1 MEGPSAGMTSPDAV
15 AESNG
20 VSAHRSAGTPFP
32 LPPGASAAALGVL
45 EFSAA
50 LELVAGFAA
59 GPLGADRVRA
69 RRPADDAAWIAGELA
84 PVAELLGL
92 GAEGGGIDV
101 APVPPLGGVL
111 GRLRLEGSVLEGREL
126 AAVRKTL
133 AAARPAAAELRRIEP
148 AAPRAAMLRAAVPEP
163 AHERRLD
170 HSVDDEGELLDSA
183 SPALMRAR
191 REVHAARE
199 RLVKKLEA
207 VLRHGDA
214 GSGAAVTVRNGRYVI
229 PVRRDARNRPEGI
242 VHDESASAGT
252 LFVEPTA
259 AIELGNALRA
269 AVADADREA
278 LRVMRDLTD
287 LLRPH
292 TEMLRDAHEMCV
304 ALDDL
309 LARTRYAR
317 SVEAVVPAVRG
328 AGQGLDLKGARHPLL
343 LGRGVSVVP
352 FDLSLSDAERTLLI
366 SGPNTG
372 GKTVLLKTVGLAA
385 ALVQSGIAPPLSEG
399 SALPVFGRFA
409 ADIGDHQSI
418 AADLSTFSAHL
429 ATLRGV
435 LEQADQATLI
445 LIDEIGSGTD
455 PAEGA
460 ALAAA
465 ALRDLTRRGARTIA
479 TTHLGALKALAAQT
493 PGIVNGSLQFDA
505 QELAPT
511 YRFQKGMP
519 GRSYGL
525 AIARRL
531 GIPAPVLADAE
542 SRVSDAER
550 SLDALL
556 EAAEAR
562 ERRLAADQVL
572 LADRLA
578 DAEREQARLGAEA
591 EHQRAREAAL
601 RAREKDAER
610 KARGEARRFLLE
622 AREKVEAAIRA
633 AATAADEQA
642 ARDAR
647 RSLEDAIRAEG
658 LALEAVEPE
667 PAVAGGAA
675 PRVGQRVRLGTGGT
689 GELLE
694 LRGDGKAVVMAGA
707 MRLVVPAEGLT
718 LVQGGAGHAGTDP
731 ATRRTD
737 LPMYRPTDSPSEIDL
752 RGLRG
757 DEAEAV
763 TIAAL
768 DAAILADHPYLRII
782 HGMGTGVVR
791 ETVRRVLAADRRVHK
806 FDFAPRNQGGT
817 GVTIAELGT

>member
-1 MEGPSAGMTSPDAV
+1 MSPDAV
-15 AESNG
+15 AEANG

-32 LPPGASAAALGVL
+32 LPPEASADALAVL
-45 EFSAA
+45 EFSSA
-50 LELVAGFAA
+50 LKLVAGFAA

-69 RRPADDAAWIAGELA
+69 RRPVDGSAWIAGELA
-84 PVAELLGL
+84 PIAELLGL
-92 GAEGGGIDV
+92 FEDGGGLDV
-101 APVPPLGGVL
+101 APVPPLAGVL
-111 GRLRLEGSVLEGREL
+111 GRLRLDGSVLEGAEL

-133 AAARPAAAELRRIEP
+133 GAARLAAAELHRIEGS
-148 AAPRAAMLRAAVPEP
+148 APRTAMLRSAVPEP
-163 AHERRLD
+163 AVERRLD
-170 HSVDDEGELLDSA
+170 LSVDDEGELLDSA
-183 SPALMRAR
+183 SPGLMRAR

-199 RLVKKLEA
+199 RLVKKLES
-207 VLRHGDA
+207 VLRHAAGASDA
-214 GSGAAVTVRNGRYVI
+214 SVTVRNGRYVI
-229 PVRRDARNRPEGI
+229 PVRRDSRNRPEGI

-252 LFVEPTA
+252 LFIEPTA
-259 AIELGNALRA
+259 AIELGNAFRA
-269 AVADADREA
+269 AVTDADREA
-278 LRVMRDLTD
+278 LRVLRDLTD

-292 TEMLRDAHEMCV
+292 AETLRDAHEMCV

-317 SVEAVVPAVRG
+317 SVQAVVPRVRE
-328 AGQGLDLKGARHPLL
+328 AGLGLDLRGARHPLL
-343 LGRGVSVVP
+343 LGRGVAVVP
-352 FDLSLSDAERTLLI
+352 FDLSMSEEERTLLI

-399 SALPVFGRFA
+399 SALPVFGSFA

-435 LEQADQATLI
+435 LEQADGATLI
-445 LIDEIGSGTD
+445 LVDEIGSGTD

-465 ALRDLTRRGARTIA
+465 ALRELTRRGARTIA

-531 GIPAPVLADAE
+531 GIPAAVLADAE

-556 EAAEAR
+556 EAAESR
-562 ERRLAADQVL
+562 ERRLAADQVV

-578 DAEREQARLGAEA
+578 DAEREQARLAAEA
-591 EHQRAREAAL
+591 EGQRARETTL

-622 AREKVEAAIRA
+622 AREKVEAALRA
-633 AATAADEQA
+633 AAASTDEQA

-647 RSLEDAIRAEG
+647 RSLEEAIRAEG
-658 LALEAVEPE
+658 AALESIEADE
-667 PAVAGGAA
+667 PAAADGAA
-675 PRVGQRVRLGTGGT
+675 LEVGQRVRLGTGST

-707 MRLVVPAEGLT
+707 MRLVVAVDGLT
-718 LVQGGAGHAGTDP
+718 PVPGTERQGPTQSTDP
-731 ATRRTD
+731 PTYRPAD
-737 LPMYRPTDSPSEIDL
+737 LPPSEIDL

-791 ETVRRVLAADRRVHK
+791 ETVRRVLAEDRRVRK